1 MFGKTFFLKCLLIS
15 FAIGTLLG
23 LQGSVGKA
31 GAEAAEGLPSEPV
44 SEADFKARLLN
55 TLGGTTQPEPAKP
68 RVATRGITQAKQEP
82 KPVTSSVVLDENLFR
97 FATNS
102 SRPTR
107 ESLKQLD
114 ILARTITAQ
123 ELSAYTLIIAGH
135 TDNRGRADYNLKLSK
150 KRADYVKRYVI
161 DHAGID
167 ANRVV
172 AVGKG
177 EEEPLDSRNLPE
189 AWRKNRRVE
198 FKLVPQA
205 QVQIVYRKKGEYL
218 DRELRAGETLETGD
232 QIAFRL
238 VFHNDFYV
246 YIFSKDTTG
255 QVAVVFPDREDDSDQ
270 NQLKQGQEFRV
281 PQEREKWFLLDSN
294 VGTENF
300 YVVASFNSLNQE
312 ELSREICNF
321 FAGADSLAQP
331 LQTARTRSIVGTQRT
346 ERVVNAERHKRFQ
359 ERYDYFK
366 VLSFSH
372 E

>member
-1 MFGKTFFLKCLLIS
+1 MFVKTFFLKCLVIFLS
-15 FAIGTLLG
+15 MGAFLVSSGNG
-23 LQGSVGKA
+23 QKA
-31 GAEAAEGLPSEPV
+31 GAEASEGIPVGQV
-44 SEADFKARLLN
+44 SEQELKARLLS
-55 TLGGTTQPEPAKP
+55 TLKGARQAEQTKP
-68 RVATRGITQAKQEP
+68 TVSTRGIIQAKQEI
-82 KPVTSSVVLDENLFR
+82 KPVASSVVLDESLFR

-114 ILARTITAQ
+114 ILARTIAAQ
-123 ELSAYTLIIAGH
+123 ELNAYTLIVSGH
-135 TDNRGRADYNLKLSK
+135 TDNRGSAAYNLKLSQ

-161 DHAGID
+161 DNARID

-172 AVGKG
+172 AIGKG
-177 EEEPLDSRNLPE
+177 EEEPLDPRDRPE

-218 DRELRAGETLETGD
+218 DRELRAGEVLETGD

-255 QVAVVFPDREDDSDQ
+255 QVAVVFPPGDDNDALNKVQ
-270 NQLKQGQEFRV
+270 QGQEFRV
-281 PQEREKWFLLDSN
+281 PQEREHWFLLDSN
-294 VGTENF
+294 VGKENF
-300 YVVASFNSLNQE
+300 YVVASCNPLKKEQ
-312 ELSREICNF
+312 LSTEIRNY
-321 FAGADSLAQP
+321 FAGADSLVQP
-331 LQTARTRSIVGTQRT
+331 LNTSRTRSIVGTQRT
-346 ERVVNAERHKRFQ
+346 DRLVNAERQKRFQ